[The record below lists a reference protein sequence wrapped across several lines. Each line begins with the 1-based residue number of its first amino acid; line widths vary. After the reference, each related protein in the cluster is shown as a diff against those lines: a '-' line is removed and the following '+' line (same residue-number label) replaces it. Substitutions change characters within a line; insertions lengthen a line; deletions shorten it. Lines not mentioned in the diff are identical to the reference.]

1 MVTHREN
8 TSTDPIPEALMHTK
22 LLVLLFAALIIGF
35 YPSFLRAELHSWEI
49 DKEHTNFY
57 FSVKH
62 IYAEVHGRFTDFK
75 GSFVFNPDNV
85 EESKFSFEIKVKS
98 IDTGLR
104 KRDRHLLSEDF
115 LDAAQYPLITFNSSS
130 ISKADQNVY
139 NVKGL
144 LTIKGVSTN
153 VFLPLSYAGTRA
165 HPLLK
170 DTEVTGFNGRLVID
184 RLDYKVGDGSYYEMG
199 VVGKDVSILLTTELM
214 RKK

>member
-1 MVTHREN
+1 MN
-8 TSTDPIPEALMHTK
+8 KKQLF
-22 LLVLLFAALIIGF
+22 LLVAAFIIGF
-35 YPSFLRAELHSWEI
+35 PASFLRAEVHSWEI

-75 GSFVFNPDNV
+75 GSFHFDPDHA

-104 KRDRHLLSEDF
+104 KRDRHLLSDDF
-115 LDAAQYPLITFNSSS
+115 LEASKYPLITFSSSS
-130 ISKADQNVY
+130 ITKADKNVY
-139 NVKGL
+139 NVDGL
-144 LTIKGVSTN
+144 LTIKGVSAN
-153 VFLPLSYAGTRA
+153 ISVPLYHAGTRD

-184 RLDYKVGDGSYYEMG
+184 RLDYKVGDGTYYEMG